1 MPNFS
6 GRKNQDLKNKYGCG
20 YATFRKDDK
29 IRRRSR
35 NVISKEQQKPKNI
48 NTITKEVISR
58 PTVTTFDSLISKL
71 DYSYDSLA
79 TINIIFD
86 SLCFTYNNSKDDIEQ
101 HKSHTRLGEMEKEL
115 LAAYDD
121 LCLQVNH
128 LEKDVDKIE
137 AALDKLK
144 ATNTTSCSEN
154 GDDDPLPLIFSPP
167 STTSSPISTISEND
181 FNFASFSTDILSL
194 CTDHKQLKAQV
205 NVTNN
210 EPLYYQTTFG

>member
-1 MPNFS
+1 MPNSS

-35 NVISKEQQKPKNI
+35 NAISKEQQKPTNI
-48 NTITKEVISR
+48 NTITKKVISR

-79 TINIIFD
+79 TINVIFD

-101 HKSHTRLGEMEKEL
+101 RKNHTRLGEMEKEL

-128 LEKDVDKIE
+128 LEKDVNKIE
-137 AALDKLK
+137 EAFDKLK
-144 ATNTTSCSEN
+144 ATHIISC
-154 GDDDPLPLIFSPP
+154 DDDPLSLIFSPP
-167 STTSSPISTISEND
+167 SATSSPTSTISEYD
-181 FNFASFSTDILSL
+181 FNFANFSTDLLSL
-194 CTDHKQLKAQV
+194 STDQKQLEAQV
-205 NVTNN
+205 NVKNN
-210 EPLYYQTTFG
+210 EPLSLPNHF